1 MGYTRNDIIRKCKKE
16 ILNVSNF
23 YKADFINYRGKTLD
37 TGEFYT
43 EIIAEFVCRYL
54 DEFEKISKIT
64 RESSY
69 KTSRHDG
76 NYSATSNRLEEIT
89 AMQMFNQCKQG
100 FKFNFIGEI
109 IDYQTPLKNKKT
121 DDAGKIDLLSV
132 KDDTVLILELKKE
145 DSVETML
152 RCALEGFTYLKTIDT
167 DKLIA
172 DFQLK
177 GINKVCASPFV
188 FLGKH
193 QWKEMQEHRPQLMRL
208 MKLIDSKPYYI
219 SMQENKFVITEG

>member
-89 AMQMFNQCKQG
+89 AMQMFNV
-100 FKFNFIGEI
+100 
-109 IDYQTPLKNKKT
+109 
-121 DDAGKIDLLSV
+121 S
-132 KDDTVLILELKKE
+132 
-145 DSVETML
+145 
-152 RCALEGFTYLKTIDT
+152 
-167 DKLIA
+167 
-172 DFQLK
+172 
-177 GINKVCASPFV
+177 
-188 FLGKH
+188 
-193 QWKEMQEHRPQLMRL
+193 
-208 MKLIDSKPYYI
+208 
-219 SMQENKFVITEG
+219 